1 MFQRIQTIYLIIA
14 LILMSLLYFF
24 PLASLVCN
32 GVPNLDFYLYGIPK
46 GTIPNVETPMVWT
59 NITIVSLIVTLLL
72 LTIVKYKKRMIQIR
86 LCFLNIV
93 LMLGSVFLFWYNIKE
108 QSEVLNAVMTYSML
122 MIFPFIAVILTYLAV
137 RGIGKDEALIRSMDS
152 IR

>member
-1 MFQRIQTIYLIIA
+1 MFQRIQTVYLILA
-14 LILMSLLYFF
+14 LILMSLLYFL
-24 PLASLVCN
+24 PLASLVCG
-32 GVPNLDFYLYGIPK
+32 GVANVDFYVYGIPK
-46 GTIPNVETPMVWT
+46 GMIPNVETPIVWT
-59 NITIVSLIVTLLL
+59 NITIVSLIITLLL
-72 LTIVKYKKRMIQIR
+72 LTIVKYKKRMMQIR

-93 LMLGSVFLFWYNIKE
+93 LMLGSVFLFWYNIGE
-108 QSEVLNAVMTYSML
+108 QTEILKAVMTYSMP